1 MNKASEFF
9 TKLVSLYRLLDCPEL
24 KNNTF
29 TTEATATLELI
40 NLLRFLWS
48 AKGRGCEFELNNEDS
63 RDDGFPSIEVG
74 KSLSLTV
81 RGFSTEK
88 TFFFKNTEAWID
100 GTPTLKK
107 GNFSPNTYLIEEDLI
122 VTEGDSNE
130 KVSKVLAA
138 CQLIEKLSQLAHF
151 HDEKKGLSDAFRLV
165 FVMPDQEDKV
175 YHPVTLETQ
184 LSSAILELETPNL
197 SILSNIL
204 DELQN
209 TNNIHAA
216 ERLSVFRIAV
226 AEIIEKIPKEDESVT
241 YLIRHWN
248 DVADSFEKS
257 WESYLSGF
265 SFSKLKIE
273 IAEQQAVFSQKLTD
287 TVASLS
293 GKLFSLPV
301 SIAAVVLLEK
311 TDSPIAN
318 VFYLIS
324 SLLVSFMVANSVK
337 MQKKNLSNV
346 KSSYEMVF
354 FAFEGQNKQQITNI
368 QKELDG
374 VTGELNDT
382 VTELEDNLN
391 VYSILAWAPL
401 ITAFVYLVYTLNNK
415 VELMVYLQCMLSSF
429 QGN

>member
-1 MNKASEFF
+1 
-9 TKLVSLYRLLDCPEL
+9 
-24 KNNTF
+24 
-29 TTEATATLELI
+29 
-40 NLLRFLWS
+40 
-48 AKGRGCEFELNNEDS
+48 
-63 RDDGFPSIEVG
+63 
-74 KSLSLTV
+74 
-81 RGFSTEK
+81 
-88 TFFFKNTEAWID
+88 
-100 GTPTLKK
+100 
-107 GNFSPNTYLIEEDLI
+107 
-122 VTEGDSNE
+122 
-130 KVSKVLAA
+130 
-138 CQLIEKLSQLAHF
+138 
-151 HDEKKGLSDAFRLV
+151 
-165 FVMPDQEDKV
+165 V

-184 LSSAILELETPNL
+184 LSSALLELETPNL

-415 VELMVYLQCMLSSF
+415 VELMIYLQCMLLGF